1 MTQVPRSRLAGFP
14 FRLIFFGQGHLS
26 DNHLSLGPFYVPVC
40 SSRTNTDA
48 GFINQT
54 SQRGVGNRWFH
65 GPERSDTC
73 PSHLAGADHGARHQG
88 GGHGPPHRGHLGPA
102 GLDRLGLGAG
112 KVGFLVA
119 SLERTNGG
127 TPV

>member
-1 MTQVPRSRLAGFP
+1 MPQVLTRSRLANQVSHLTF
-14 FRLIFFGQGHLS
+14 LGQGHLS

-54 SQRGVGNRWFH
+54 SHRGVGNRWFH
-65 GPERSDTC
+65 AERSDTC
-73 PSHLAGADHGARHQG
+73 PSLAGADHGARHQG

-102 GLDRLGLGAG
+102 GLDRRLGAG
-112 KVGFLVA
+112 KVGLVA
-119 SLERTNGG
+119 SLRTNGG